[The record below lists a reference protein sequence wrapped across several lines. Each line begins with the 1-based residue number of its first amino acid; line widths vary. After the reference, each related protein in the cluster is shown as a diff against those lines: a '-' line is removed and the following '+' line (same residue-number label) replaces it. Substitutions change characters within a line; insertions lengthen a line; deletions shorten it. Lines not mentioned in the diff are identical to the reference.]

1 MRMVLRERLS
11 ISLTRNVA
19 ACPLAMLQCTLLSN
33 ILAPQVWSQLD
44 DLGH

>member
-19 ACPLAMLQCTLLSN
+19 VCLLAMLQCTLLSN
-33 ILAPQVWSQLD
+33 IPAQKVWSQFD